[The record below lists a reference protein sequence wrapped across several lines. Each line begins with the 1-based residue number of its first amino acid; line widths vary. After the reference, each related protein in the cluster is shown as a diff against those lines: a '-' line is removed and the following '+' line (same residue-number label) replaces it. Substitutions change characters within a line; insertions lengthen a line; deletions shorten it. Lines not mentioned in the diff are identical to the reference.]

1 MHTPVAWYNTFYN
14 KKRVIA
20 ASAGIIFAILLIF
33 MQVGFLDAAKK
44 NASFLYDNLDFD
56 LIIISKGY
64 LSVQRSLSI
73 NKYRLIQAR
82 NVKGVESTTGIM
94 IDGARWLN
102 AETNDDSSCMVIGV
116 DPNSSSFESD
126 ELNKLLININNPNSV
141 LVDRISSKDY
151 GKIESGGA
159 AIINNIPYKINGNY
173 DLGPG
178 LISDGSV
185 IMSHESFYTL
195 FNRSEESGYELGLIK
210 LKPGFEIKSVIKA
223 IDDALP
229 NDIRIIKREDIIKK
243 ERDYFVSVKPIGV
256 MFKVGATVAFII
268 GSVILYQ
275 VLSFEI
281 TNRINEFATMKAMGY
296 KDSYI
301 YKIGM
306 GQALIFS
313 FLGYLPAFILAFY
326 LYKLIYTLARLP
338 IYMELERAL
347 LVLSL
352 TLVMC
357 SIAAVLALRKV
368 KHADPADL
376 F

>member
-1 MHTPVAWYNTFYN
+1 MHTPVAWHNTFYN

-20 ASAGIIFAILLIF
+20 ASAGIIFATLLIF

-44 NASFLYDNLDFD
+44 NASFLHESLDFD
-56 LIIISKGY
+56 LIILSKGY

-73 NKYRLIQAR
+73 NRHRLIRAR
-82 NVKGVESTTGIM
+82 NVTGVESSTGIM
-94 IDGARWLN
+94 IDSARWLN
-102 AETNDDSSCMVIGV
+102 TETNDDSSCMVIGV
-116 DPNSSSFESD
+116 DPVSTPFESG
-126 ELNKLLININNPNSV
+126 EIIKLLSNVNNPNTI
-141 LVDRISSKDY
+141 LVDRLSNKDY
-151 GKIESGGA
+151 GNINVGGI
-159 AIINNIPYKINGNY
+159 AILKNIPFKITGNY

-185 IMSHESFYTL
+185 IMSHESFYNL
-195 FNRSEESGYELGLIK
+195 FNRNEESGYELGLIK
-210 LKPGFEIKSVIKA
+210 IKSGFDIDSVIKA

-229 NDIRIIKREDIIKK
+229 NDVRIITKENIIKK

-296 KDSYI
+296 RDSYI
-301 YKIGM
+301 YKIGI

-313 FLGYLPAFILAFY
+313 ILGYLPAFILAFY

-338 IYMELERAL
+338 IFMEFERAL

-368 KHADPADL
+368 KQADPADL